1 MIYKTLHRKPKIEQH
16 KPREKPGMNACST
29 NGTRRVTVVTNPVI
43 SHTWGM
49 DGILITANATYPWSF
64 MIQIFSIGDKAMKK
78 IITMIIY
85 KLKLLTLIYSTI
97 VYNVITVI

>member
-1 MIYKTLHRKPKIEQH
+1 
-16 KPREKPGMNACST
+16 
-29 NGTRRVTVVTNPVI
+29 
-43 SHTWGM
+43 
-49 DGILITANATYPWSF
+49 
-64 MIQIFSIGDKAMKK
+64 MKK